1 MPMHAG
7 QPATQLA
14 ADTLALAIYTE
25 MVNAVPLIRGE
36 TPDGRWIASAA
47 IARGVLAYLKAH
59 HADIKVVHTTGA
71 TSTKHSLSFDVDDVP

>member
-7 QPATQLA
+7 QSATQLA
-14 ADTLALAIYTE
+14 ADTMALAIYTE
-25 MVNAVPLIRGE
+25 MVNAVPLRRGE

-59 HADIKVVHTTGA
+59 HADITVVHTTGA
-71 TSTKHSLSFDVDDVP
+71 TSTNHALSFDVDDVP